1 MRSLT
6 RALVAVALPIV
17 LAGCQMGMWS
27 EKFVPAGSPAGAE
40 LRFRT
45 RAGNQVGELLE
56 VRDSGVVVAPPGD
69 IMFVPFAAIRGAV
82 VAQTSI
88 RFNGTPPQEVRERM
102 RLLSRYPAGIPAQAL
117 ERLLAL
123 RGQQTLRVHQP

>member
-27 EKFVPAGSPAGAE
+27 EKFVPARSPAGAE

-69 IMFVPFAAIRGAV
+69 IMFVPFAAIRDAV

-88 RFNGTPPQEVRERM
+88 RFSGTPPQNVHERM
-102 RLLSRYPAGIPAQAL
+102 RLVSRYPAGIPAQAL
-117 ERLLAL
+117 ERLLTL

>member
-1 MRSLT
+1 M
-6 RALVAVALPIV
+6 RALVAVALPIA

-27 EKFVPAGSPAGAE
+27 EKFVPARSPAGAE

-69 IMFVPFAAIRGAV
+69 IMFVPFAAFRDAV
-82 VAQTSI
+82 VPQTSI
-88 RFNGTPPQEVRERM
+88 RFSGIPTPDVRERM
-102 RLLSRYPAGIPAQAL
+102 RLLSRFPAGIPAQAL

-123 RGQQTLRVHQP
+123 RGQQTLRVYQP